1 MNPRRLLSA
10 LAALALAAGLAA
22 CSGSDPTTDAY
33 RNGTNQGYIAGDGTV
48 AEIPAAQRGNAIDFT
63 GVDEDGAPV
72 SGEALRGQVVV
83 VNFWFSTCGPCRV
96 EAPYLEEVFQKHKD
110 NGVAFIGINTSDEA
124 DTAKAFAKTYGI
136 TYPSIIDQGDGA
148 AKFAFAQETTLASV
162 PVTLVLDKQG
172 RVAARILGALDGPS
186 ILNTIVGDLADEQA

>member
-1 MNPRRLLSA
+1 MNSHRLLSA
-10 LAALALAAGLAA
+10 VAALALAVGLSA
-22 CSGSDPTTDAY
+22 CTASDPTTEAY

-48 AEIPAAQRGNAIDFT
+48 AEIPAGQRGNAIDFA
-63 GVDEDGAPV
+63 GVDENGAPI
-72 SGEALRGQVVV
+72 SGDDLIGQVVV

-96 EAPYLEEVFQKHKD
+96 EAPYLEEVYQKHKD
-110 NGVAFIGINTSDEA
+110 NGVAFVGINTSDEA
-124 DTAKAFAKTYGI
+124 DTAKAFAETYGI

-162 PVTLVLDKQG
+162 PITLVLDKQG